1 MEQKNLGEA
10 IEATGL
16 AVERVLLPGMNL
28 WRDNTEATEMAYVL
42 EGELEV
48 WTGETRLGR
57 IGANE
62 LVGEA
67 GFWPG
72 QLRTAAVSAGERC
85 RLLVLSRGSLPQ
97 LRTDH
102 QVLYDRLLNTALK
115 SLARRV
121 RSVDQD
127 IAVKARGSRDQPEER
142 SRKWWQKVVDQIR
155 GADPGDPPPAEAVL
169 RRLPALRG
177 CPSPVMMRIKRALK
191 ARSFRQ
197 GEAVFLEQDT
207 GQDLFLVAA
216 GRIEVLRNARGDR
229 AIELATLNA
238 GALFGTGCWLLG
250 GHRNA
255 SCVVTSE
262 HAWVYQL
269 TPEATSA
276 LEPEAAR
283 TWNEAVAEALRHQLA
298 TADEHIAALNRSGK
312 EPDPDDYDR
321 IAGVLAAFQPDEQ

>member
-1 MEQKNLGEA
+1 MDKKNLGEA
-10 IEATGL
+10 IQATGL

-28 WRDNTEATEMAYVL
+28 WRDATEATEMAYVL

-57 IGANE
+57 IGAGE

-72 QLRTAAVSAGERC
+72 QLRTAAVSAATRS
-85 RLLVLSRGSLPQ
+85 RLLVLSREHLPG

-102 QVLYDRLLNTALK
+102 QVLYDRLLDTALR
-115 SLARRV
+115 SLAERV
-121 RSVDQD
+121 SAVDKD
-127 IAVKARGSRDQPEER
+127 IAVRAQGSRLQPDAGKPR
-142 SRKWWQKVVDQIR
+142 WWQSLVDQIR

-169 RRLPALRG
+169 RRLPALKG
-177 CPSPVMMRIKRALK
+177 CPSPVMMRIKRALTAK
-191 ARSFRQ
+191 SYRK
-197 GEAVFLEQDT
+197 GEAVFLEQDEGT
-207 GQDLFLVAA
+207 DLFLLGA
-216 GRIEVLRNARGDR
+216 GQIDVLRNARGDR

-250 GHRNA
+250 GRRNA
-255 SCVVTSE
+255 SCVVASE

-269 TPEATSA
+269 TPEATRS

-283 TWNEAVAEALRHQLA
+283 TWGEAVAEALRHQLA
-298 TADEHIAALNRSGK
+298 TADEHIAALTRSGK

-321 IAGVLAAFQPDEQ
+321 IAGVLAAFQPGD